1 MAVPFSAKYSTESIT
16 FGQQT
21 CPPGPI
27 CSGAPDP
34 FAGTR
39 LLRRDVL
46 RARTDIHAA
55 AFPAE
60 EDAALVAA
68 VAPGSVSTGTDIC

>member
-34 FAGTR
+34 VNDPMSW
-39 LLRRDVL
+39 RDVL